1 MDLAAYRRFISY
13 IYAYRNGKKEKN
25 TGFAKAE
32 ARGRSLKI
40 SIQMETAGNREGSLD
55 AYGFLRKGE
64 KLSGIF
70 LGEMERSSG
79 TQARLQYFLKV
90 ETDTEDLMESG
101 YALDQLSG
109 LWIKGG
115 PGENYITI
123 WDEEPVTRMELE
135 IEIQEEK
142 DTADAENITEPELE
156 KSEPEMARQEAPESE
171 KAEAEV
177 FRPEAPESEK
187 AEPEVFR
194 PEAPESEK
202 AEPEAFRQEVPS
214 KQSVSEQSMQ
224 IESSAQMLTSDSEKP
239 INGVR
244 AQEAELLAGTE
255 AEEKAEKEAD
265 ERTEKEA
272 EETITTEKETEETIT
287 TEKETGEE
295 QPPERYVRLWNRLTP
310 AFAHR
315 NPFLEGEALD
325 AILITPRE
333 LHFFCCK
340 NWSAARNSFIYHGY
354 YNYHHL
360 LFGKAID
367 GNFFLAVPGTYSGK
381 EQQMAVSF
389 GFPVFKES
397 KEKVPGSCRGYW
409 CRVL

>member
-1 MDLAAYRRFISY
+1 MAAYRRFISY

-70 LGEMERSSG
+70 LGEMKKSSG

-101 YALDQLSG
+101 YALDQFSG
-109 LWIKGG
+109 IWIKGG
-115 PGENYITI
+115 PGENYITV
-123 WDEEPVTRMELE
+123 WDEKPVTRMELE

-142 DTADAENITEPELE
+142 DTAGAENITEPELE
-156 KSEPEMARQEAPESE
+156 KSEPETARQEAPESE
-171 KAEAEV
+171 KPEPEAFRQETLESEKTEAEV
-177 FRPEAPESEK
+177 FRPEAPESER
-187 AEPEVFR
+187 AE
-194 PEAPESEK
+194 PEAPESKKQEPEVLKSEETK
-202 AEPEAFRQEVPS
+202 AETVKA
-214 KQSVSEQSMQ
+214 
-224 IESSAQMLTSDSEKP
+224 EKP

-244 AQEAELLAGTE
+244 AQEAEFLAGT
-255 AEEKAEKEAD
+255 EAD

-272 EETITTEKETEETIT
+272 EETTT

-295 QPPERYVRLWNRLTP
+295 QTGEEEPPERYVSLWNRLAP

-367 GNFFLAVPGTYSGK
+367 GSFFLAVPGTYSGK

>member
-70 LGEMERSSG
+70 LGEMKKSSG

-90 ETDTEDLMESG
+90 ETDTENLMESG

-142 DTADAENITEPELE
+142 DTADPENIENIENTTEPEL
-156 KSEPEMARQEAPESE
+156 KEPEPETAGQKAPESE
-171 KAEAEV
+171 KTEAFKPETLESEKTEAEV
-177 FRPEAPESEK
+177 FRPE
-187 AEPEVFR
+187 V
-194 PEAPESEK
+194 PESEK
-202 AEPEAFRQEVPS
+202 AEPEAFRPEVPS
-214 KQSVSEQSMQ
+214 KQSVSEQSIQ

-255 AEEKAEKEAD
+255 AEGK
-265 ERTEKEA
+265 TEKEA
-272 EETITTEKETEETIT
+272 VETIT

>member
-1 MDLAAYRRFISY
+1 MAAYRRFISY

-142 DTADAENITEPELE
+142 DTADTENIENTTEPEL
-156 KSEPEMARQEAPESE
+156 KEPEPETARQEALESE
-171 KAEAEV
+171 KAEAFKSETLESEKTEAEV

-187 AEPEVFR
+187 AEV
-194 PEAPESEK
+194 
-202 AEPEAFRQEVPS
+202 EAFKQEVPS

-272 EETITTEKETEETIT
+272 EETITTEKET
-287 TEKETGEE
+287 GEE

-315 NPFLEGEALD
+315 NSFLEGEALD

-367 GNFFLAVPGTYSGK
+367 GNCFLAVPGTYSGK

-389 GFPVFKES
+389 GFPIFKES

>member
-1 MDLAAYRRFISY
+1 
-13 IYAYRNGKKEKN
+13 
-25 TGFAKAE
+25 
-32 ARGRSLKI
+32 
-40 SIQMETAGNREGSLD
+40 
-55 AYGFLRKGE
+55 
-64 KLSGIF
+64 
-70 LGEMERSSG
+70 
-79 TQARLQYFLKV
+79 
-90 ETDTEDLMESG
+90 MESG

-109 LWIKGG
+109 IWIKGG
-115 PGENYITI
+115 PGENYITV

-142 DTADAENITEPELE
+142 DTADAENTTEPELE
-156 KSEPEMARQEAPESE
+156 KSEPKTARQEAPESE
-171 KAEAEV
+171 KPEPEAFRQETLELEKTEAEV
-177 FRPEAPESEK
+177 FRLETPESEK
-187 AEPEVFR
+187 AEPEVLK
-194 PEAPESEK
+194 SEETK
-202 AEPEAFRQEVPS
+202 AETVKA
-214 KQSVSEQSMQ
+214 
-224 IESSAQMLTSDSEKP
+224 EKP

-244 AQEAELLAGTE
+244 AQEAEFLAGT
-255 AEEKAEKEAD
+255 EAD

-272 EETITTEKETEETIT
+272 EETTT

-295 QPPERYVRLWNRLTP
+295 QTGEAEPPERYVSLWNRLAP

-367 GNFFLAVPGTYSGK
+367 GSFFLAVPGTYSGK

>member
-70 LGEMERSSG
+70 LGEMKKSSG

-123 WDEEPVTRMELE
+123 WDEEPVMRMELE
-135 IEIQEEK
+135 IEIQEET
-142 DTADAENITEPELE
+142 DTADTENIENTTEPELKE
-156 KSEPEMARQEAPESE
+156 PESE
-171 KAEAEV
+171 KAEA
-177 FRPEAPESEK
+177 FKPETLESEK

-194 PEAPESEK
+194 PEASESEK

-214 KQSVSEQSMQ
+214 KQSVSEQSIQ

-255 AEEKAEKEAD
+255 AEEK
-265 ERTEKEA
+265 TEKEA
-272 EETITTEKETEETIT
+272 EERPEKEEKEKETEETTT
-287 TEKETGEE
+287 TEKKTGEE
-295 QPPERYVRLWNRLTP
+295 RSPERYVRLWNRLTP

-389 GFPVFKES
+389 GFPIFKES

>member
-1 MDLAAYRRFISY
+1 MAAYRRFISY

-79 TQARLQYFLKV
+79 TQARLQYLLKV

-142 DTADAENITEPELE
+142 DTADTENIENTTEPELE
-156 KSEPEMARQEAPESE
+156 KSEPETARQKAPESE
-171 KAEAEV
+171 KAEV

-187 AEPEVFR
+187 EEAEVFR
-194 PEAPESEK
+194 PEALESEK
-202 AEPEAFRQEVPS
+202 AEVEAFKQEVPS
-214 KQSVSEQSMQ
+214 KQSVSEQSIR

-255 AEEKAEKEAD
+255 AEGK
-265 ERTEKEA
+265 TEKEA
-272 EETITTEKETEETIT
+272 EERPEKEEKEKETEETIT

>member
-55 AYGFLRKGE
+55 AYGFFRKGE

-171 KAEAEV
+171 KAEQEAFKPETLESEKTEAEV

-187 AEPEVFR
+187 AEV
-194 PEAPESEK
+194 
-202 AEPEAFRQEVPS
+202 EAFKQEVPS
-214 KQSVSEQSMQ
+214 KQSVSEQSIR

-255 AEEKAEKEAD
+255 AEGK
-265 ERTEKEA
+265 TEKEA
-272 EETITTEKETEETIT
+272 EERPEKEEKEKEIEETIT

-295 QPPERYVRLWNRLTP
+295 KPPERSVRLWNRLTP

>member
-1 MDLAAYRRFISY
+1 MAAYRRFISY

-142 DTADAENITEPELE
+142 DTADIENIENTTEPEL
-156 KSEPEMARQEAPESE
+156 KEPEPETARQKAPESE

-187 AEPEVFR
+187 EEPEVFR

-214 KQSVSEQSMQ
+214 KQSVSEQSIQ

-272 EETITTEKETEETIT
+272 EEKETEETTT
-287 TEKETGEE
+287 TEKKTGEE
-295 QPPERYVRLWNRLTP
+295 RSPERYVRLWNRLTP

>member
-1 MDLAAYRRFISY
+1 MAAYRRFISY

-70 LGEMERSSG
+70 LGEMKKSSG

-115 PGENYITI
+115 PGENYITV

-142 DTADAENITEPELE
+142 DTADAENTTEPELE
-156 KSEPEMARQEAPESE
+156 KSEPETARPEAPESKKPESEAFRQETLESE
-171 KAEAEV
+171 KTEAEV
-177 FRPEAPESEK
+177 FRPEATESER
-187 AEPEVFR
+187 AE
-194 PEAPESEK
+194 PEAPESKKQEPEVLKSEETK
-202 AEPEAFRQEVPS
+202 AETVKA
-214 KQSVSEQSMQ
+214 
-224 IESSAQMLTSDSEKP
+224 EKP

-244 AQEAELLAGTE
+244 AQEAEFLAGT
-255 AEEKAEKEAD
+255 EAD

-272 EETITTEKETEETIT
+272 EETTT

-295 QPPERYVRLWNRLTP
+295 QTGEEEPPERYVSLWNRLAP

-315 NPFLEGEALD
+315 NSFLEGEALD

-367 GNFFLAVPGTYSGK
+367 GSFFLAVPGTYSGK

>member
-1 MDLAAYRRFISY
+1 MAAYRRFISY

-142 DTADAENITEPELE
+142 DTADTENIENTTEPEL
-156 KSEPEMARQEAPESE
+156 KEPEPETARQEAPESE

-187 AEPEVFR
+187 EEPEVFR

-255 AEEKAEKEAD
+255 AEEKTEKEAD

-272 EETITTEKETEETIT
+272 EETIT

>member
-1 MDLAAYRRFISY
+1 MAAYRRFISY

-25 TGFAKAE
+25 AGFAKAE

-90 ETDTEDLMESG
+90 ETDTENLMESG

-171 KAEAEV
+171 KAEQEAFKPETLESEKTEAEV

-187 AEPEVFR
+187 AEV
-194 PEAPESEK
+194 
-202 AEPEAFRQEVPS
+202 EAFKQEVPS
-214 KQSVSEQSMQ
+214 KQSVSEQSIR

-255 AEEKAEKEAD
+255 AEGK
-265 ERTEKEA
+265 TEKEA
-272 EETITTEKETEETIT
+272 EERPEKEEKEEKEKETVETIT

>member
-70 LGEMERSSG
+70 LGEMKKSSG

-142 DTADAENITEPELE
+142 DTADTENITEPELE
-156 KSEPEMARQEAPESE
+156 KSEPEMARQEAPGSEKAEQEAFKPETLESE
-171 KAEAEV
+171 KTEAEV

-187 AEPEVFR
+187 AEV
-194 PEAPESEK
+194 
-202 AEPEAFRQEVPS
+202 EAFKQEVPS

-255 AEEKAEKEAD
+255 AEGK
-265 ERTEKEA
+265 TEKEA
-272 EETITTEKETEETIT
+272 EERPEKEEKEKETVETIT

-397 KEKVPGSCRGYW
+397 KEKVLGSCRGYW